1 MTAGPLGAPPRCASV
16 ATPCE
21 RCERTRRTQFS
32 AATRCRGARV
42 SARPARAGDSR
53 SAHSAPV
60 PRAETASP
68 TRSPRVP
75 RGQRAKGLHPH
86 ILSPARGGP
95 GPRTPNTLSLHG
107 KALHNTVRTHPKHSA
122 FPTPRRGLAPRP
134 GWSAPPA
141 WRVAESSAQSPRR
154 SPAPAPTSHAQP
166 LSPPLCP
173 SPLLPK
179 FWFELVTGSNHH
191 IPQAA
196 GANPGAG
203 AGAIPPGRVWE

>member
-1 MTAGPLGAPPRCASV
+1 MQS
-16 ATPCE
+16 ATESSPAWCW
-21 RCERTRRTQFS
+21 
-32 AATRCRGARV
+32 G
-42 SARPARAGDSR
+42 PARAVRFPICPLGSPPMEGDSQDLLK
-53 SAHSAPV
+53 AHVSLVASAP
-60 PRAETASP
+60 RSCTP
-68 TRSPRVP
+68 TFPALAP
-75 RGQRAKGLHPH
+75 RGVP
-86 ILSPARGGP
+86 SPARGEP

-107 KALHNTVRTHPKHSA
+107 KALHNTVRTHPKHTA
-122 FPTPRRGLAPRP
+122 FPTPRGDLAPRP
-134 GWSAPPA
+134 SWSAPFGR
-141 WRVAESSAQSPRR
+141 RVAESSAQRRLR

-166 LSPPLCP
+166 LPPPLCP